1 MTGDFVNVSFDLPH
15 PEVAVNVPASA
26 LIFDQS
32 GLSLATV
39 DVDNRVLLKKVTFSR
54 DLGKTIEIGSGITAK
69 DRVISTPP
77 DGIVSGDLVRVAGAP
92 EATGEKQAVL
102 VAQ

>member
-1 MTGDFVNVSFDLPH
+1 MCRQARS
-15 PEVAVNVPASA
+15 
-26 LIFDQS
+26 IFDQS

>member
-1 MTGDFVNVSFDLPH
+1 
-15 PEVAVNVPASA
+15 VPASA

-39 DVDNRVLLKKVTFSR
+39 DHDNRVVLKKVTISR
-54 DLGKTIEIGSGITAK
+54 DLGKTIEIGAGISAK

-77 DGIVSGDLVRVAGAP
+77 DGIVSGDLVRVAGGS
-92 EATGEKQAVL
+92 EATGEKQAAL